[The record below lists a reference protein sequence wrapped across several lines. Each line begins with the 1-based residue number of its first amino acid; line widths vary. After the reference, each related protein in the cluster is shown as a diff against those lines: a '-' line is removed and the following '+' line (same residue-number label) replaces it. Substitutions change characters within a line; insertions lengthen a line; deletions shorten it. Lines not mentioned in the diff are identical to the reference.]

1 MNKIIAGL
9 RGVKQFNAE
18 TPEQRKLLEW
28 LGKLHNR
35 AAHEGIT
42 EEEGRELG
50 LVAQNTLDRL
60 KAVVDT

>member
-1 MNKIIAGL
+1 MNKIVAGL

-18 TPEQRKLLEW
+18 TPEQQRLLEW
-28 LGKLHNR
+28 LGKLQNR
-35 AAHEGIT
+35 SIYEGIT
-42 EEEGRELG
+42 EEEGRELS